1 MIPVAY
7 MLAAQGAGMIIDY
20 YGRSKSNA
28 MAKRGAEMQKQA
40 IERAIQYSRIQTEQ
54 ESLNSMVALRKNLG
68 TQAVMIAARGARSNA
83 GTAAL
88 FGNESQAAF
97 NVDERMRRLNQLA
110 NESKL
115 RAGIDITN
123 QNQKAFENENW
134 NAFAKNAFNSISTSI
149 DYYNKSL
156 PESFGLKK
164 ANDPFKGVR

>member
-7 MLAAQGAGMIIDY
+7 MLAAQAAGMAIDY

-28 MAKRGAEMQKQA
+28 MSKRGAEMQKQA

-68 TQAVMIAARGARSNA
+68 TQAVMLAARGVRSNA

-123 QNQKAFENENW
+123 MNQKAFENENW
-134 NAFAKNAFNSISTSI
+134 NAFSRNII
-149 DYYNKSL
+149 NKIPTNPEAYSSL
-156 PESFGLKK
+156 SESFGFKK
-164 ANDPFKGVR
+164 VGK